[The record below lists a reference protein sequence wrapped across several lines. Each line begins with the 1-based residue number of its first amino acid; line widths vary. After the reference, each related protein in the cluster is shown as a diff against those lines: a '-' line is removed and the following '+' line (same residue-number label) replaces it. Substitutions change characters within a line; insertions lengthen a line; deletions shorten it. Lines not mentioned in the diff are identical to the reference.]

1 VGLALASSDPDMTHI
16 VKLTGTDQLMA
27 LYSSAEEAAAAY

>member
-1 VGLALASSDPDMTHI
+1 MTHI

-27 LYSSAEEAAAAY
+27 LYSSAEEAAAAH